1 MNVEKITFDPSC
13 RIPNNQTFPVIMYRQ
28 VSSPFD
34 FAAFEALF
42 ARNGWR
48 SIWRNGVFAYHHYQ
62 SGAHE
67 VLGVGGGEATLQ
79 IGAPDGQTLHV
90 TQGDCLV
97 LPAGT
102 GHMKLKSSADFQVV
116 GAYPPGQEADVQTSA
131 PTSKML
137 AQIKS
142 LPKPTTDPVHGA
154 SGGLIDLW

>member
-1 MNVEKITFDPSC
+1 MKVEKITFDPSC
-13 RIPNNQTFPVIMYRQ
+13 RIPNNQTFPVIIYRQ
-28 VSSPFD
+28 VGSPFD
-34 FAAFEALF
+34 SAAFEALF

-48 SIWRNGVFAYHHYQ
+48 GIWRNGVFAYHHYH

-79 IGAPDGQTLHV
+79 IGGPDGQTLHV

-102 GHMKLKSSADFQVV
+102 GHMKLKSSAHFQVV
-116 GAYPPGQEADVQTSA
+116 GAYPPGQEADIQTSA
-131 PTSKML
+131 PTSAML

>member
-1 MNVEKITFDPSC
+1 VYD
-13 RIPNNQTFPVIMYRQ
+13 
-28 VSSPFD
+28 
-34 FAAFEALF
+34 
-42 ARNGWR
+42 
-48 SIWRNGVFAYHHYQ
+48 YHHYH

-67 VLGVGGGEATLQ
+67 VLGVERGDATLQ
-79 IGAPDGQTLHV
+79 IGGPHGQVLSV

-116 GAYPPGQEADVQTSA
+116 GAYPSGQEADIQTSA
-131 PTSKML
+131 PTSAML

>member
-1 MNVEKITFDPSC
+1 M
-13 RIPNNQTFPVIMYRQ
+13 
-28 VSSPFD
+28 
-34 FAAFEALF
+34 
-42 ARNGWR
+42 
-48 SIWRNGVFAYHHYQ
+48 FAYHHYH

-67 VLGVGGGEATLQ
+67 ALGVGGGEATLQ
-79 IGAPDGQTLHV
+79 IGGPDGQTLHV

-102 GHMKLKSSADFQVV
+102 GHMKLKSSAHFQVV

-131 PTSKML
+131 PTSAML

>member
-1 MNVEKITFDPSC
+1 MKVEKITFDPSC
-13 RIPNNQTFPVIMYRQ
+13 RIPNNQTFPVIIYRQ

-34 FAAFEALF
+34 SAPFETLF
-42 ARNGWR
+42 SRNGWR
-48 SIWRNGVFAYHHYQ
+48 GIWRNGVYDYHHYH

-67 VLGVGGGEATLQ
+67 VLGVERGDATLR
-79 IGAPDGQTLHV
+79 IGGPHGQVFSV
-90 TQGDCLV
+90 TEGDCLV

-116 GAYPPGQEADVQTSA
+116 GAYPSGQEADIQTSA
-131 PTSKML
+131 PTSAML